1 MSFTKQVILV
11 CKYCVKP
18 GKTGDNLRTYKY
30 LQNLRIHAGMIHKME
45 VDIVDDELN
54 WTDMKEDRYNKLAKS
69 QELKGMND
77 KDRRREKKLKH
88 NRDLIDSLSLPLDLC
103 VDVGADADTGAP
115 IQSTRASTS
124 SDMDTGILDTSDWD
138 MINDM
143 LDSPMRVEDSPRR
156 LEDEMHVD
164 HSYAI
169 SQHWVENWD
178 ENWPGLDDW
187 HNFGEY
193 PADFSFDQLLIN

>member
-88 NRDLIDSLSLPLDLC
+88 NRDLIESLSMPLDLC

-115 IQSTRASTS
+115 IQSTSASTS

-138 MINDM
+138 MIITTCWIHPCVSRIHPVD
-143 LDSPMRVEDSPRR
+143 LKTRCTWITVMRLVNIGLKIGMKIGQVWMIGTISETILRIFR
-156 LEDEMHVD
+156 LT
-164 HSYAI
+164 SY
-169 SQHWVENWD
+169 
-178 ENWPGLDDW
+178 
-187 HNFGEY
+187 
-193 PADFSFDQLLIN
+193 